1 MLRGIVN
8 KVSAR
13 YGDVSIFNELSAEI
27 PIGTKIAIVG
37 PNGAGKTTLLSI
49 LAGEREPSFGGMDWI
64 GRTPSISYYK
74 QEAETEEPVDW
85 TQSELLQNRSHW
97 HVPKE
102 VEYTHASG
110 GERVKMRLTTTL
122 AENREILLL
131 DEPTNHL
138 DAASVET
145 LIQALQDRE
154 GTLLF
159 VSHDRYFIDHLAD
172 LVFEIENGKLTV
184 YEGNYTDYRKQK
196 EHERIVHQKHYDEQQ
211 EHIAEIEGQID
222 RLDKWSAKGHAMST
236 KKGGRAMGAK
246 EYYRKKVKKRN
257 VQIKSKRTRL
267 EAELKKSRV
276 EMPIAETS
284 VSFELEGLRK
294 KGKRILELKDAGR
307 AFGTNQVFKSAS
319 FTVQAGERLALLGP
333 NGSGKTTLF
342 RMLLGEL
349 DYDGDVWLSEGMTL
363 GYLRQTAFDLPDELT
378 MAEYFYS
385 PSYEEQGF
393 LRIQLTNLGFTA
405 GQWQLPL
412 GALSQGERL
421 KVKLLDF
428 IRRKTDVLL
437 LDEPTNHLDLPS
449 REELERTLETY
460 PGTLLFASH
469 DRYFTERMA
478 GGLLLFENGTVRKV
492 PYSLVEW
499 EGREPSAPIPSSE
512 QEKLRL
518 ETELQAVLGK
528 LSLMTP
534 GNPEYSKLDQLFF
547 ELSRQLRSLNS

>member
-1 MLRGIVN
+1 MLRGILN
-8 KVSAR
+8 KVSAG
-13 YGDVSIFNELSAEI
+13 YGDVSIFNRLSAEI
-27 PIGTKIAIVG
+27 PLGARIAIVG

-49 LAGEREPSFGGMDWI
+49 LAGERDPSSGGVDWV

-85 TQSELLQNRSHW
+85 SQAGLLQNRSQW
-97 HVPKE
+97 HVPKGA
-102 VEYTHASG
+102 EYAHASG
-110 GERVKMRLTTTL
+110 GERVKMRLTATL
-122 AENREILLL
+122 AENREVLLL

-138 DAASVET
+138 DASSVEL
-145 LIQALQDRE
+145 LIQTIQERE

-159 VSHDRYFIDHLAD
+159 VSHDRYFIDRLAN
-172 LVFEIENGKLTV
+172 LIFEIENGKLTV

-196 EHERIVHQKHYDEQQ
+196 DHARFIQQKHYEEQQ
-211 EHIAEIEGQID
+211 QYITEIEGQIEQ
-222 RLDKWSAKGHAMST
+222 LDQWSEKGHAESA

-257 VQIKSKRTRL
+257 VQIRSKRTRL
-267 EAELKKSRV
+267 EAELEKGRI
-276 EMPIAETS
+276 EAPEAETS

-294 KGKRILELKDAGR
+294 KGKRVLELKDAGK
-307 AFGTNQVFKSAS
+307 AFSDRQLFHHAA
-319 FTVQAGERLALLGP
+319 FTVQSGERLALFGP

-342 RMLLGEL
+342 RMLLGET
-349 DYDGDVWLSEGMTL
+349 DFEGEVWLSEGLTV
-363 GYLRQTAFDLPDELT
+363 GYLRQTAFDLPDEQT

-393 LRIQLTNLGFTA
+393 LRIQLTNLGFSTS
-405 GQWQLPL
+405 QWQLSL

-437 LDEPTNHLDLPS
+437 LDEPTNHLDLSS

-469 DRYFTERMA
+469 DRYFTERLA
-478 GGLLLFENGTVRKV
+478 DGLLLFEKGTVRKV

-499 EGREPSAPIPSSE
+499 ESRQSSPAVPSSE
-512 QEKLRL
+512 QEKLRI
-518 ETELQAVLGK
+518 ETQLQEVLGK
-528 LSLMTP
+528 LSLLTP
-534 GNPEYSKLDQLFF
+534 GNPEYSKLDQRFF
-547 ELSRQLRSLNS
+547 ELSRQLRELES

>member
-8 KVSAR
+8 KVSAG
-13 YGDVSIFNELSAEI
+13 YGDVTIFKELSAEI
-27 PIGTKIAIVG
+27 PQGAKIAIVG

-49 LAGEREPSFGGMDWI
+49 LSGERESSSGGIDWI
-64 GRTPSISYYK
+64 GRSPSISYYK
-74 QEAETEEPVDW
+74 QEVETEEPVDW
-85 TQSELLQNRSHW
+85 TQAELFQKRSHW

-102 VEYTHASG
+102 AEYAHASG
-110 GERVKMRLTTTL
+110 GERVKLRLTATL
-122 AENREILLL
+122 AENHEILLL

-138 DAASVET
+138 DASSVERLIET
-145 LIQALQDRE
+145 LQERE

-172 LVFEIENGKLTV
+172 FVFEIENGKLTV
-184 YEGNYTDYRKQK
+184 YEGNYTEYRKQK
-196 EHERIVHQKHYDEQQ
+196 EHERFVQQKHYDEQQ
-211 EHIAEIEGQID
+211 QYIAEIEGQIEQ
-222 RLDKWSAKGHAMST
+222 LDKWSAKGHAEST
-236 KKGGRAMGAK
+236 KKGGAK

-257 VQIKSKRTRL
+257 VQIRSKKNRL
-267 EAELKKSRV
+267 EAELKKNRK
-276 EMPIAETS
+276 EAPIAETS

-294 KGKRILELKDAGR
+294 KGKRVLELKNAGKTFR
-307 AFGTNQVFKSAS
+307 DRQLFQHAA

-363 GYLRQTAFDLPDELT
+363 GYLRQTAFDLPDEQT

-405 GQWQLPL
+405 EQWQLPL
-412 GALSQGERL
+412 GVLSQGERL

-437 LDEPTNHLDLPS
+437 LDEPTNHLDLLS
-449 REELERTLETY
+449 REELERTLVTY

-478 GGLLLFENGTVRKV
+478 DGLLLFEKGTVRKV
-492 PYSLVEW
+492 PYSLVDW
-499 EGREPSAPIPSSE
+499 ESRKSSATVPSSE

-528 LSLMTP
+528 LSLLTP
-534 GNPEYSKLDQLFF
+534 GNPEYSKLDQQFF
-547 ELSRQLRSLNS
+547 ELSRQLRELNR

>member
-1 MLRGIVN
+1 MLRGIMN
-8 KVSAR
+8 KVSAG
-13 YGDVSIFNELSAEI
+13 YGDVHIFNELSAEI
-27 PIGTKIAIVG
+27 PQGAKIAIVG

-49 LAGEREPSFGGMDWI
+49 LAGEREPSSGGMEWI
-64 GRTPSISYYK
+64 GRAPSISYYQ
-74 QEAETEEPVDW
+74 QEAETEEVVDW
-85 TQSELLQNRSHW
+85 TQTELSQKRSQW
-97 HVPKE
+97 HLPKE
-102 VEYTHASG
+102 VEYAHASG
-110 GERVKMRLTTTL
+110 GERVKLRLTATL
-122 AENREILLL
+122 AENRELLLL

-138 DAASVET
+138 DAESVERLIET
-145 LIQALQDRE
+145 LQVRE
-154 GTLLF
+154 DTLLF
-159 VSHDRYFIDHLAD
+159 VSHDRYFIDRLAD
-172 LVFEIENGKLTV
+172 IVYEIENGKLTV
-184 YEGNYTDYRKQK
+184 YEGNYTEYRKQK
-196 EHERIVHQKHYDEQQ
+196 EHELFVQQKHYDEQQ
-211 EHIAEIEGQID
+211 QYIAEIEGQIEQ
-222 RLDKWSAKGHAMST
+222 LDKWSAKGHAMST
-236 KKGGRAMGAK
+236 KRGGAK

-257 VQIKSKRTRL
+257 VQIRSKKTRL
-267 EAELKKSRV
+267 EAELRKNRV
-276 EMPIAETS
+276 EAPAAETS
-284 VSFELEGLRK
+284 VSFELEGLQKR
-294 KGKRILELKDAGR
+294 GKRVLELKDAGK
-307 AFGTNQVFKSAS
+307 AFGKKPLFQHAS

-363 GYLRQTAFDLPDELT
+363 GYLRQSAFDLPDDQT
-378 MAEYFYS
+378 MAQYFYS
-385 PSYEEQGF
+385 PSYEEQGL

-405 GQWQLPL
+405 DHWQLPL

-421 KVKLLDF
+421 KVKLLGF

-478 GGLLLFENGTVRKV
+478 GGLLIFEKGTVRKV

-499 EGREPSAPIPSSE
+499 EGRNSAASIPSSA

-528 LSLMTP
+528 LSMLTSE
-534 GNPEYSKLDQLFF
+534 NPEYIRLDQRFL
-547 ELSRQLRSLNS
+547 EITKQLRELNS

>member
-1 MLRGIVN
+1 MLQGILN
-8 KVSAR
+8 KVSAV
-13 YGDVSIFNELSAEI
+13 YGDVHILNALSAEI
-27 PIGTKIAIVG
+27 PQGAKIAIVG

-49 LAGEREPSFGGMDWI
+49 LAGEREPSSGRMEWI
-64 GRTPSISYYK
+64 GRAPSISYYQ
-74 QEAETEEPVDW
+74 QEAETENPVDW
-85 TQSELLQNRSHW
+85 TQTELFQKRSHW
-97 HVPKE
+97 HLPKE
-102 VEYTHASG
+102 VEYAHASG
-110 GERVKMRLTTTL
+110 GERVKLRLTATL
-122 AENREILLL
+122 AENRELLLL

-138 DAASVET
+138 DAKSVERLIET
-145 LIQALQDRE
+145 LQVRE
-154 GTLLF
+154 DTLLF

-172 LVFEIENGKLTV
+172 SIFEIENGKLTV

-196 EHERIVHQKHYDEQQ
+196 EHERFVQQKHYDEQQ
-211 EHIAEIEGQID
+211 QYIAEIEGQIEQ
-222 RLDKWSAKGHAMST
+222 LDKWSAKGHALST
-236 KKGGRAMGAK
+236 KRGGAK

-257 VQIKSKRTRL
+257 VQIRSKKTRL
-267 EAELKKSRV
+267 EAELEKNRV
-276 EMPIAETS
+276 EAPTAETA
-284 VSFELEGLRK
+284 VSFELEGMKK
-294 KGKRILELKDAGR
+294 KGKRVLELKDTSK
-307 AFGTNQVFKSAS
+307 AFGNKPLFQRTS

-333 NGSGKTTLF
+333 NGCGKTKLF

-349 DYDGDVWLSEGMTL
+349 DYHGDVWLSEGMTL
-363 GYLRQTAFDLPDELT
+363 GILRQTAFDLPDDQT
-378 MAEYFYS
+378 MAQYFYS
-385 PSYEEQGF
+385 SSFEEQGF

-405 GQWQLPL
+405 DQWQLPL

-478 GGLLLFENGTVRKV
+478 GGLLLFEKGTIRKV

-499 EGREPSAPIPSSE
+499 EERDAIVPVRSSE

-518 ETELQAVLGK
+518 ETEIQAVLGK
-528 LSLMTP
+528 LSLLTP
-534 GNPEYSKLDQLFF
+534 ENPEYSRLDQHFF
-547 ELSRQLRSLNS
+547 ELTRLLRELNS